1 METYQDLELE
11 PIKEDPSY
19 LYNWVFH
26 FNSYANLWAAIPRDS
41 YTEYWDRYDHPD
53 VLKSSK
59 LETLLEL
66 LHKSKGDVELLNTII
81 TKV

>member
-1 METYQDLELE
+1 METYQDLELQ
-11 PIKEDPSY
+11 PKEDASY
-19 LYNWVFH
+19 LYDWIFH

-41 YTEYWDRYDHPD
+41 YTEYWDRHDHPN

-59 LETLLEL
+59 LETLIEI
-66 LHKSKGDVELLNTII
+66 LHKSKGDMGVIDNMI